1 MKKPEAL
8 KKGDLVTFISPS
20 SKPFDMERLPRAAA
34 YFEKQGYQVLIQENV
49 GKEQGYLAGS
59 DEERIKD
66 IHKAFGNNK
75 VKAVLCVR
83 GGYGAPR
90 LLSSLHYHKLSERA
104 KIFTGYSDITSLQMA
119 FFTQSKFITFAGPM
133 PAVDFHSEIDP
144 ITEASFFRAVTSG
157 EKNLDI
163 LGEFPA
169 NEAEFTGKGIAEGR
183 LIGGNLALLTALA
196 GSKYLPDFKDKIL
209 FIEDVGEKPYRID
222 RMLNQFELMGQL
234 SKLQA
239 IVIGQFTDCQEEPD
253 KPTLSIEEVFQRYI
267 YKLKIPVIRNFP
279 HGHIKRNITL
289 PVGAKVKIDFAKK
302 RFTALEKV
310 VS

>member
-1 MKKPEAL
+1 MKRPSLL

-20 SKPFDMERLPRAAA
+20 SKPFDMERVPRGAA
-34 YFEKQGYQVLIQENV
+34 YFEKLGYQVLVGKNV
-49 GKEQGYLAGS
+49 GKESGYLAGT
-59 DEERIKD
+59 DKERIDD
-66 IHKAFGNNK
+66 IRQAFGNK
-75 VKAVLCVR
+75 QVKAVFCLR

-90 LLSSLHYHKLSERA
+90 LLRSLPYEKISGQA
-104 KIFTGYSDITSLQMA
+104 KIFSGYSDITSLQMA
-119 FFTQSKFITFAGPM
+119 FFTQAKFITFAGPM

-144 ITEASFFRAVTSG
+144 VTEASFFRAVTSG

-163 LGEFPA
+163 LGEFPG
-169 NEAEFTGKGIAEGR
+169 NEAEFMGKGTAEGR

-196 GSKYLPDFKDKIL
+196 GSPFLPDFKSKIL

-234 SKLQA
+234 SKLNG
-239 IVIGQFTDCQEEPD
+239 IILGKFTDCQEEPD
-253 KPTLSIEEVFQRYI
+253 KPTLSIEEVLERYI

-289 PVGAKVKIDFAKK
+289 PVGAKVKIDFSQKK
-302 RFTALEKV
+302 FTALEKV